1 MNKIWTFGDSYA
13 QYRYPDRTNWISK
26 LETLLGYEAR
36 PRAVGGSSLDYTY
49 YAVDKD
55 LKFIGD
61 DDIIIIALTSI
72 NRHWLLKES
81 PQFGNYST
89 LAVNGGLDAEQLQF
103 VQAYYANA
111 NKELN
116 TILLKNFL
124 AALSVRSA
132 AMKIKPIIFSSFPG
146 TTELVL
152 KTVDSK
158 LNIVSGNLFDQVNK
172 IEFTNVQDA
181 NNFNK
186 DTRINHMCN
195 GNHEILAEKIFK
207 FINDGTPI
215 VLDGFLA
222 DKAYV
227 KDKTV
232 YEK

>member
-13 QYRYPDRTNWISK
+13 QYRYPDRTNWISI
-26 LETLLGYEAR
+26 LETLLGYKAR

-61 DDIIIIALTSI
+61 DIVIIALTSI
-72 NRHWLLKES
+72 NRHWLINNS
-81 PQFGNYST
+81 PELGSYPM
-89 LAVNGGLDAEQLQF
+89 LAANGKFNAEQLQF
-103 VQAYYANA
+103 FQQYYVNA
-111 NKELN
+111 NVELN

-132 AMKIKPIIFSSFPG
+132 VMKIKPIIFSSFPR

-152 KTVDSK
+152 KTLDST
-158 LNIVSGNLFDQVNK
+158 LNIVPGNLFDQITK
-172 IEFTNVQDA
+172 IEFANAQDA
-181 NNFNK
+181 DNFNK